1 MRIGIDARLWSET
14 GVGRY
19 IRNLVFHLQRID
31 EKNTYVLFVRKNDYE
46 AVVHKIFN
54 TRWKLVVADVRWHT
68 IEEQIKLPAILDKEN
83 LDLVHFPYFSV
94 PIFVNIPFVVT
105 IHDLIIHHFSTG
117 EASTLP
123 SLVYKAKLAGYKYV
137 IKQATQKAK
146 RIITVSEATQQE
158 ILDKLHV
165 PRSKVAVIYEGV
177 DKGIKVE
184 HSKKIIADP
193 YFLHVGNVYPHKN
206 MERAISAFQK
216 VFKNSPMRF
225 VIVGKRDFF
234 MDRLK
239 EFVRKKNLEDHVVFM
254 GEVSDAE
261 LSSLYTHTI
270 ALVLPSLMEGFG
282 LPAIEAMAN
291 NCLVLAS
298 DIPSLRE
305 ICKDCALYYNPK
317 DVSEIAQTMQHVV
330 GKPKSFFADIREK
343 GLARAKDFSWNS
355 MAQETLHVYDSLMVS
370 NKNRI
375 NSNE

>member
-1 MRIGIDARLWSET
+1 MKIGIDARLWNET

-19 IRNLVFHLQRID
+19 IRNLVFNLQRID
-31 EKNTYVLFVRKNDYE
+31 EKNTYVLFVRKNDYD

-94 PIFVNIPFVVT
+94 PIFYNKPFVVT

-117 EASTLP
+117 EASMLP
-123 SLVYKAKLAGYKYV
+123 SLVYKAKLAGYKYI
-137 IKQATQKAK
+137 IKQVTQKAK
-146 RIITVSEATQQE
+146 KIITVSEATQKE
-158 ILDKLHV
+158 ILDELQV

-177 DKGIKVE
+177 DKGTNVE
-184 HSKKIIADP
+184 NSKKIISDP

-206 MERAISAFQK
+206 MERAIGAFQK
-216 VFKNSPMRF
+216 VFKNSPIRF
-225 VIVGKRDFF
+225 VVVGKQDFF

-239 EFVRKKNLEDHVVFM
+239 EYVRKKNLEDHVVFM
-254 GEVSDAE
+254 GEVSDVE
-261 LSSLYTHTI
+261 LSSLYTYAI

-291 NCLVLAS
+291 SCLVLAS
-298 DIPSLRE
+298 GIPSLRE
-305 ICKDCALYYNPK
+305 ICKDSALYYNPK

-330 GKPKSFFADIREK
+330 GKPKSFFANIREK
-343 GLARAKDFSWNS
+343 GLARAGDFSWEA
-355 MAQETLHVYDSLMVS
+355 MAKETLAVYESSFSV
-370 NKNRI
+370 
-375 NSNE
+375 